1 MKNGKQ
7 IQRKT
12 NAGVICQGHDGS
24 GLGENMAVVAEGGPQ
39 VMYRSFD
46 LKRTRE
52 SLIKELTISSSFI
65 LIKPQKHLY
74 HVGCA
79 ERREKV

>member
-12 NAGVICQGHDGS
+12 NAGVCQGHDGS
-24 GLGENMAVVAEGGPQ
+24 GMEENIAVVAEGGPQ
-39 VMYRSFD
+39 VMYKSFD
-46 LKRTRE
+46 LKRRRT
-52 SLIKELTISSSFI
+52 SLIKKLSISSSFI
-65 LIKPQKHLY
+65 LTKPQKHLY
-74 HVGCA
+74 VGCA